1 MVDCVTSMTAPPDE
15 VLKLQ
20 RLLPDSAG
28 STTLPVSRGF
38 TAVRIG
44 SPWRFWFNSSTSAFA
59 AVWQMPTFPQTW

>member
-28 STTLPVSRGF
+28 STT
-38 TAVRIG
+38 
-44 SPWRFWFNSSTSAFA
+44 
-59 AVWQMPTFPQTW
+59 